1 MDVVVVPV
9 VVVET
14 VMSFPLETAIPPVVH
29 MAVGE
34 LTRPPT
40 LFDTVQVRLYIIPA
54 LAVPD
59 LLTLVVI
66 TSGGTE
72 PIKQYNYR

>member
-1 MDVVVVPV
+1 MVAVSL

-14 VMSFPLETAIPPVVH
+14 VMSLPLETAIPPVVH

-34 LTRPPT
+34 LVRPPT

-54 LAVPD
+54 LAIPD
-59 LLTLVVI
+59 LLILAEMA
-66 TSGGTE
+66 SGGTG
-72 PIKQYNYR
+72 KRC